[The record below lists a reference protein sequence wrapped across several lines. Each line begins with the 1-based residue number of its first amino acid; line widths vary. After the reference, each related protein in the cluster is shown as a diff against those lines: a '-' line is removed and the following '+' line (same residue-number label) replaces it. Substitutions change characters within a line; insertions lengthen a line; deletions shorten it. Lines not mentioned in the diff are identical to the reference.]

1 MLSHACASCGK
12 LLDDSS
18 RSHSRDLRMWVA
30 TCTRCGFA
38 VRWAPREAREPARV
52 WARLRALNLRLGV
65 SVGCLQLASAS
76 MLFAVIFL
84 DDRLRRVFVATDLE
98 SLLDLLGPSIVAAV
112 VGGLFVGMCAAM
124 LAPFRRV
131 HVTLI
136 AAWTFTAAVV
146 GLISTVLLLGEF
158 GAERFWSACAEVFR
172 RHERH
177 SNATAIVLGA
187 AFLVS
192 IVAAAWLGF
201 SVRMTVRNA
210 VRRASRARRE
220 TFAPVRTA
228 ARPPFGAVP

>member
-1 MLSHACASCGK
+1 
-12 LLDDSS
+12 
-18 RSHSRDLRMWVA
+18 
-30 TCTRCGFA
+30 
-38 VRWAPREAREPARV
+38 
-52 WARLRALNLRLGV
+52 
-65 SVGCLQLASAS
+65 

-146 GLISTVLLLGEF
+146 GLISTLLLLGEF